1 VLGKWDATT
10 IGTTKGYRVP
20 RDIFADW
27 MDAVREVV
35 ALYTTC
41 HSVWRILTLEHLRI
55 CDFVRGRDARCP
67 NEVPDEDIVDAA
79 IGMLS
84 DAIEYDLGYDG
95 NFARACEIQ
104 DEDEDED
111 EDVYDRRKDGFFR
124 FQDDLRKVAYEEE
137 HAVVL
142 VARKYCLVTDKM
154 LREELGDF
162 FAEWRD
168 SEDSRSMPEKVLLL

>member
-1 VLGKWDATT
+1 
-10 IGTTKGYRVP
+10 
-20 RDIFADW
+20 
-27 MDAVREVV
+27 
-35 ALYTTC
+35 
-41 HSVWRILTLEHLRI
+41 
-55 CDFVRGRDARCP
+55 VRGRDARCWD
-67 NEVPDEDIVDAA
+67 EVPDVDIMDAA
-79 IGMLS
+79 IGVLR

-111 EDVYDRRKDGFFR
+111 VYDRGKDGFFR
-124 FQDDLRKVAYEEE
+124 FQDDLRKVAYEKE

-154 LREELGDF
+154 LREELGDC

-168 SEDSRSMPEKVLLL
+168 SEDSRSMPEGVLLL